1 MKTEKDINCQAL
13 HWPGDGICQQELQK
27 CIFHTNTLFPG
38 AQRDLPMS
46 IVFWAD
52 IFLGHLVDISAGLL
66 AGGGQVARYAR
77 LTRADTQQLNW
88 DKEANT
94 ATTTTSASLISIQ
107 SLVTIFIMFTSMFS
121 TDLMVFN
128 FKSNL
133 LSLPMSL
140 ALIYALSR
148 MASFPDTDWKTQ
160 QLRAHAHEN
169 YIITLLSSIHAF
181 KQNRHWAEISWT
193 FSPSVVNNRKLIS
206 HAWSPPR
213 GNIVW
218 NEKAE
223 KNTWTRKN
231 ICLHL

>member
-66 AGGGQVARYAR
+66 GRRRPGGQVARYAR

-121 TDLMVFN
+121 TDLMVLKGISCPCQCPWFKFMLYRGGLYYN
-128 FKSNL
+128 F
-133 LSLPMSL
+133 
-140 ALIYALSR
+140 
-148 MASFPDTDWKTQ
+148 
-160 QLRAHAHEN
+160 
-169 YIITLLSSIHAF
+169 II
-181 KQNRHWAEISWT
+181 
-193 FSPSVVNNRKLIS
+193 
-206 HAWSPPR
+206 
-213 GNIVW
+213 
-218 NEKAE
+218 
-223 KNTWTRKN
+223 
-231 ICLHL
+231 

>member
-94 ATTTTSASLISIQ
+94 ATTTNGASLISIK

-121 TDLMVFN
+121 TDLMVLN
-128 FKSNL
+128 FKSYPL
-133 LSLPMSL
+133 WCWPMPMSL

-148 MASFPDTDWKTQ
+148 RASFPDTDWKTQ
-160 QLRAHAHEN
+160 QLRAHAYEN
-169 YIITLLSSIHAF
+169 YIIT
-181 KQNRHWAEISWT
+181 
-193 FSPSVVNNRKLIS
+193 
-206 HAWSPPR
+206 
-213 GNIVW
+213 
-218 NEKAE
+218 
-223 KNTWTRKN
+223 
-231 ICLHL
+231 